1 MESEGKGAPEWRCE
15 QKFGGRGASRV
26 TLRGQRWE
34 EERGRGGGGVH
45 REAGDESRGPENL
58 GIRNPENQTLRA
70 GPGS

>member
-1 MESEGKGAPEWRCE
+1 MSRLRLRDKSERPTFT
-15 QKFGGRGASRV
+15 QFGGRGASRV

-34 EERGRGGGGVH
+34 EERGKGVH

>member
-34 EERGRGGGGVH
+34 EERGWGGAVFTERLGMK
-45 REAGDESRGPENL
+45 AGDLRTLESETQRIKL
-58 GIRNPENQTLRA
+58 
-70 GPGS
+70 

>member
-1 MESEGKGAPEWRCE
+1 M
-15 QKFGGRGASRV
+15 GGRGASRV

-34 EERGRGGGGVH
+34 EERGKGVH